1 MFADKGR
8 FETMRTPKKS
18 ALIMGGLLAIIGIML
33 IGSTVHQELIEEN
46 IEPHMT
52 PITRRG
58 KWLSTNPIITF
69 IGAILLLIGIPII
82 LFTLLA

>member
-1 MFADKGR
+1 
-8 FETMRTPKKS
+8 
-18 ALIMGGLLAIIGIML
+18 MGIVL

-52 PITRRG
+52 PITTRA
-58 KWLSTNPIITF
+58 KWRSTNPTITL

-82 LFTLLA
+82 LFTLLT